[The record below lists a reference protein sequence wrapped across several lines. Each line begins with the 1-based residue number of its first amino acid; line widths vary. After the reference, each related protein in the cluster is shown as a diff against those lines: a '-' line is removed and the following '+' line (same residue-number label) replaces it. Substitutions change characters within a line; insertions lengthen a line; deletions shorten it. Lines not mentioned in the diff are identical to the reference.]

1 VLQRRREY
9 CHLSRTAFRER
20 GTGGDCA
27 DGGRIFHNT
36 DREEADGELSQGENV
51 LIIVT
56 GGAGFI
62 GSNLIQELNRIGE
75 HDILVVDNLTPAP
88 NLSGP
93 KFLNLGGAQYADYM
107 DKTEFRGALAAG
119 RINPSGVRAILHQGA
134 CSNTLEDDGRY
145 MMDNNYTYSKELL
158 EFATAHE
165 IPLVYASTAAVYG
178 LSEKFSPTIENERP
192 LNVYG
197 YSKLVFDNLV
207 RRRFSD
213 TTNPVRS
220 TVVGLRYF
228 NVYGPREQHKG
239 RMASVVHHFTKQLKD
254 TGAIRMFEGSG
265 GYADG
270 EQRRDF
276 VFVKD
281 LARINLFFAG
291 LLPESPKG
299 PVRAIVNAGTGEA
312 RTFKAVAEALMSVHG
327 PGGIEFIA
335 FPGDLMKR
343 YQHFTEADIVGLRQ
357 AGYTAPFTS
366 LEEGVRETYADASMP
381 GSPIPE

>member
-1 VLQRRREY
+1 
-9 CHLSRTAFRER
+9 
-20 GTGGDCA
+20 
-27 DGGRIFHNT
+27 
-36 DREEADGELSQGENV
+36 

-75 HDILVVDNLTPAP
+75 RDILVVDNLAPAP

-93 KFLNLGGAQYADYM
+93 KFLNLWGAEYSDYM
-107 DKTEFRGALAAG
+107 DKAEFRKALAAG
-119 RINPSGVRAILHQGA
+119 DFDDVKVRAILHQGA

-145 MMDNNYTYSKELL
+145 MMDNNYTYSKEVLG
-158 EFATAHE
+158 FAVEHE
-165 IPLVYASTAAVYG
+165 VPLVYASTAAVYG
-178 LSEKFSPTIENERP
+178 LSERFSPTPENERP

-197 YSKLVFDNLV
+197 YSKLVFDNYV
-207 RRRFSD
+207 RRQFADPDR
-213 TTNPVRS
+213 PVKS

-239 RMASVVHHFTKQLKD
+239 RMASVIHHFTKQLREL
-254 TGAIRMFEGSG
+254 GAIRMFQGSG

-281 LARINLFFAG
+281 LCRINLFFAG
-291 LLPESPKG
+291 LLPESLKG
-299 PVRAIVNAGTGEA
+299 PVQAVVNAGTGEA
-312 RTFKAVAEALMSVHG
+312 RTFKAVAEALMQVHG
-327 PGGIEFIA
+327 PGGIEFVP
-335 FPGDLMKR
+335 FPGDLRNR
-343 YQHFTEADIVGLRQ
+343 YQHFTEADIAGLRE

-366 LEEGVRETYADASMP
+366 IEEGIKETFADPSMP
-381 GSPIPE
+381 QG